1 MSATPPAGTASLKLA
16 RSNRQSP
23 ARKRADRFGD
33 LSLRLICAAA
43 AVLAAVVLVLIAK
56 EVFEGAHLA
65 FSKFGFSF
73 ITHQEW
79 APPLEK
85 FGGRGLIF
93 GTLITSAMALL
104 IGAPVAISIGIFL
117 ALLAPTAVRNVIS
130 PLVEMLAAIPSVIL
144 GFWGLIILGPVL
156 VSTIEPFLHNTFGF
170 IPIFGSP
177 QTTGASIFNAGLL
190 LTIMVIPIIASVTRD
205 LFAAVPR
212 ELQDGAAALG
222 STRWEVIRGVVLP
235 TTLSGIIAACLL
247 GLGRALG
254 EAIAVSQVVGGAHRI
269 APVAVQDRRHDGL
282 DHRPPVPQPGQR
294 SAPVLA
300 LLPRGD
306 PAGDRRR
313 LQPARQLDRPPLG
326 RSRGDRPMRLLPDA
340 RASRKSST
348 RPSRWSRPEICADAI
363 WSAASP
369 RPSRS
374 PPRSPRW
381 RCW

>member
-33 LSLRLICAAA
+33 IALRLICAAA
-43 AVLAAVVLVLIAK
+43 AVLAAVVLLLIAK
-56 EVFEGAHLA
+56 EVFEGAHPA

-73 ITHQEW
+73 VTHQEW

-117 ALLAPTAVRNVIS
+117 ALLAPAAARNVIS

-144 GFWGLIILGPVL
+144 GFWGVIILGPVL
-156 VSTIEPFLHNTFGF
+156 VSTIEPFLHNTLGF
-170 IPIFGSP
+170 IPLFGTP
-177 QTTGASIFNAGLL
+177 QTTGNSVFNAGLI

-205 LFAAVPR
+205 LFMAVPR
-212 ELQDGAAALG
+212 DLQDGAAALG

-235 TTLSGIIAACLL
+235 TTLSGIMAACLL

-254 EAIAVSQVVGGAHRI
+254 EAIAVSQVIGGGTESHLSLFKNGGTMASII
-269 APVAVQDRRHDGL
+269 ALQFNSPVNALHTSSL
-282 DHRPPVPQPGQR
+282 YYL
-294 SAPVLA
+294 AA
-300 LLPRGD
+300 LLLIIGVGANVMASWIGRRWGE
-306 PAGDRRR
+306 AGGI
-313 LQPARQLDRPPLG
+313 AR
-326 RSRGDRPMRLLPDA
+326 
-340 RASRKSST
+340 
-348 RPSRWSRPEICADAI
+348 
-363 WSAASP
+363 
-369 RPSRS
+369 
-374 PPRSPRW
+374 
-381 RCW
+381 

>member
-33 LSLRLICAAA
+33 IALRLTCA
-43 AVLAAVVLVLIAK
+43 AAVVLAGVVLFLIAK
-56 EVFEGAHLA
+56 EVFEGAQPA

-85 FGGRGLIF
+85 FGGRGLIL

-144 GFWGLIILGPVL
+144 GFWGVIILGPVL
-156 VSTIEPFLHNTFGF
+156 VSTIEPFLHNTLGF
-170 IPIFGSP
+170 IPLFGTP
-177 QTTGASIFNAGLL
+177 QTTGNSVFNAGLI

-205 LFAAVPR
+205 LFMAVPR
-212 ELQDGAAALG
+212 DLQDGAAALG

-235 TTLSGIIAACLL
+235 TTLSGIMGACLL

-254 EAIAVSQVVGGAHRI
+254 EAIAVSQVIGGGTESHLSLFKNGGTMASII
-269 APVAVQDRRHDGL
+269 ALQFNSPVNALHTSSL
-282 DHRPPVPQPGQR
+282 YYL
-294 SAPVLA
+294 AA
-300 LLPRGD
+300 LLLIIGV
-306 PAGDRRR
+306 AANVAASWIG
-313 LQPARQLDRPPLG
+313 G
-326 RSRGDRPMRLLPDA
+326 RF
-340 RASRKSST
+340 
-348 RPSRWSRPEICADAI
+348 
-363 WSAASP
+363 SAASAGV
-369 RPSRS
+369 SR
-374 PPRSPRW
+374 
-381 RCW
+381 

>member
-33 LSLRLICAAA
+33 VALRLTCAAA
-43 AVLAAVVLVLIAK
+43 AVLAAVVLFLIAK
-56 EVFEGAHLA
+56 EVFEGAQPA
-65 FSKFGFSF
+65 FAKYGFSF

-117 ALLAPTAVRNVIS
+117 ALLAPTGVRNVIS

-144 GFWGLIILGPVL
+144 GFWGLIILGPFL
-156 VSTIEPFLHNTFGF
+156 VSTVEPFLHNTLGF
-170 IPIFGSP
+170 IPLFGAP
-177 QTTGASIFNAGLL
+177 QTTGASVFNAGLI
-190 LTIMVIPIIASVTRD
+190 LTIMVIPIIASVSRD
-205 LFAAVPR
+205 LFMAVPR

-235 TTLSGIIAACLL
+235 STLSGIIAACLL

-254 EAIAVSQVVGGAHRI
+254 EAIAVSQVIGGGTESHLSLFMNGGTLASIIALQFPSAVSALHTSALYYVAALLLVIGVGANLLASWVGIRFGAAGGA
-269 APVAVQDRRHDGL
+269 
-282 DHRPPVPQPGQR
+282 
-294 SAPVLA
+294 
-300 LLPRGD
+300 
-306 PAGDRRR
+306 
-313 LQPARQLDRPPLG
+313 
-326 RSRGDRPMRLLPDA
+326 MR
-340 RASRKSST
+340 
-348 RPSRWSRPEICADAI
+348 
-363 WSAASP
+363 
-369 RPSRS
+369 
-374 PPRSPRW
+374 
-381 RCW
+381 

>member
-23 ARKRADRFGD
+23 ARKRADRIGD
-33 LSLRLICAAA
+33 VALRLICLGAAL
-43 AVLAAVVLVLIAK
+43 LAAVVLILIAK
-56 EVFEGAHLA
+56 EVIEGAQPA

-104 IGAPVAISIGIFL
+104 IGAPVAIAIGIFL
-117 ALLAPTAVRNVIS
+117 ALLAPTSVRNVIS

-156 VSTIEPFLHNTFGF
+156 VSTIEPFLHDTFGF
-170 IPIFGSP
+170 IPLFGAP
-177 QTTGASIFNAGLL
+177 QTTGASVFNAGLI
-190 LTIMVIPIIASVTRD
+190 LTIMVIPIIASVSRD
-205 LFAAVPR
+205 IFAAVPR

-235 TTLSGIIAACLL
+235 TTISGMTAACLL

-254 EAIAVSQVVGGAHRI
+254 EAIAVSQVIGGGTESHLSLFKTGGTMASIIALQFNSPVNALHTASLYYLAALLLVIGVASNLLASWVGMRFGGAGG
-269 APVAVQDRRHDGL
+269 A
-282 DHRPPVPQPGQR
+282 
-294 SAPVLA
+294 
-300 LLPRGD
+300 
-306 PAGDRRR
+306 
-313 LQPARQLDRPPLG
+313 
-326 RSRGDRPMRLLPDA
+326 MR
-340 RASRKSST
+340 
-348 RPSRWSRPEICADAI
+348 
-363 WSAASP
+363 
-369 RPSRS
+369 
-374 PPRSPRW
+374 
-381 RCW
+381 